1 MMRKKKTW
9 LYVAIVILLFAISSL
24 LYVQSHPGA
33 PKPQASPNGSSLTF
47 KTEKQDLSN
56 TVEVKGKSSYV
67 KETIVYAPFSAEITQ
82 WTVSDGMQV
91 NKGNPLFK
99 LDDKALREEIA
110 QQSANMRKS
119 ELETKL
125 KTAEQAAAA
134 ITGEKIAANEGEA
147 LQRFTKTASKEVQ
160 EELDQVNRSISG
172 AQLETKRNKLA
183 QAEAAAPES
192 GIFLLAGTTKP
203 QKVTE
208 GEAIGKIV
216 DVSKL
221 QMTTSVGEY
230 DVFRI
235 RPGMSVQVNIDAL
248 KQTKLTGKVEK
259 VSKFPKAAA
268 NANDT
273 GPAQF
278 EVVISLDTHE
288 NLVAGL
294 TLTAMIE
301 TDNKKNVLTVSTIA
315 VQRDKDGYYVML
327 QTPQGVV
334 KRPIKVGLETA
345 DKTEVLE
352 GLQEG
357 DTVVLQ

>member
-9 LYVAIVILLFAISSL
+9 LYLAIVVLLFAISSL

-33 PKPQASPNGSSLTF
+33 PKPETSPTGSALKF
-47 KTEKQDLSN
+47 KAEIQDLSN

-67 KETIVYAPFSAEITQ
+67 KETIVYAPFAAEITQ
-82 WTVSDGMQV
+82 WTASDGMQV
-91 NKGNPLFK
+91 EKGSPLFK
-99 LDDKALREEIA
+99 LDDKSLREEIA
-110 QQSANMRKS
+110 QQSANIRKT
-119 ELETKL
+119 ELESKL
-125 KTAEQAAAA
+125 RTAEQAAVA

-147 LQRFTKTASKEVQ
+147 LQLYTKSASKDVQ
-160 EELDQVNRSISG
+160 EELDRVNRTISG
-172 AQLETKRNKLA
+172 AQLETKREKLA
-183 QAEAAAPES
+183 QAEPTAPES
-192 GIFLLAGTTKP
+192 GIFLLSGTAKP
-203 QKVTE
+203 QKVAE
-208 GEAIGKIV
+208 GEAVGKIV

-235 RPGMSVQVNIDAL
+235 QPGMAVQVNIDAL
-248 KQTKLTGKVEK
+248 KQTKMTGKVEK
-259 VSKFPKAAA
+259 VSKFPKTTTAT
-268 NANDT
+268 DT

-278 EVVISLDTHE
+278 EVVISLDTHD

-294 TLTAMIE
+294 SLTATIE

-327 QTPQGVV
+327 ETPQGIE
-334 KRPIKVGLETA
+334 KRAIKVGLETA

-352 GLQEG
+352 GLKEG